1 MDDEVIL
8 ALLWIGWCAVHSGLI
23 ARPVT
28 EGLRLRLG
36 DGFRYYRLAY
46 NLVAVVTLLPV
57 YLYGRSLPS
66 ETLFRWEGGLRL
78 LQGFLLLTS
87 ALLFVAGARHYS
99 LRQLLGLRQA
109 ETGRTHAT
117 LTECGRLHTTGILE
131 VTRHPWYLGALLLL
145 WTTDVSVASLIW
157 KLILSFYLVLGT
169 ILEERRLVREFGDEY
184 RDYQARVSMLVPV
197 KWAISRARRFTR

>member
-1 MDDEVIL
+1 MRDEVFL
-8 ALLWIGWCAVHSGLI
+8 ALLWIGWCAIHSGMI

-28 EGLRLRLG
+28 EAARRRLG
-36 DGFRYYRLAY
+36 EGFRYYRLAY
-46 NLVAVVTLLPV
+46 NLVAALTLLPV

-66 ETLFRWEGGLRL
+66 ESLFRWEGWWRL
-78 LQGFLLLTS
+78 LQGLLLLTA
-87 ALLFVAGARHYS
+87 ALLFAAGARHYS
-99 LRQLLGLRQA
+99 MRQLLGLRQA

-117 LTECGRLHTTGILE
+117 LTECGSLHTTGILE
-131 VTRHPWYLGALLLL
+131 VTRHPWYLGALILL

-169 ILEERRLVREFGDEY
+169 ILEERRLVREFGEEY

-197 KWAISRARRFTR
+197 KWAISRVLRSTR